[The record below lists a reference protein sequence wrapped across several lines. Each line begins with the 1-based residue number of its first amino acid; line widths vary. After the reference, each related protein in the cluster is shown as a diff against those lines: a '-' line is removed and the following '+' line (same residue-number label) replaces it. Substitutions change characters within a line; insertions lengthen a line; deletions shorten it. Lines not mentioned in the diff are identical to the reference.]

1 MIRFSVGFFTI
12 VAAVG
17 AAEGSVGLGTAI
29 VLATVGIMIMLWG
42 VPNMIKNTD
51 GDMV

>member
-1 MIRFSVGFFTI
+1 MIRFSVGFFII

-17 AAEGSVGLGTAI
+17 AAESSVGLGTAI

-42 VPNMIKNTD
+42 VPNMIKK
-51 GDMV
+51 GDIV

>member
-1 MIRFSVGFFTI
+1 MIRFIIGFCTI

-17 AAEGSVGLGTAI
+17 TVEGGGNFGAAILLATGGSIIMIWGAEG
-29 VLATVGIMIMLWG
+29 
-42 VPNMIKNTD
+42 MIKN

>member
-1 MIRFSVGFFTI
+1 MIRFIVGFCTI

-17 AAEGSVGLGTAI
+17 AAEGSVGMGAAI
-29 VLATVGIMIMLWG
+29 LLATAGSMIMVWG
-42 VPNMIKNTD
+42 ASGMTGS

>member
-1 MIRFSVGFFTI
+1 MIRFVVGFCTI

-29 VLATVGIMIMLWG
+29 VFTMVGIMIMLWG
-42 VPNMIKNTD
+42 VPNMIKN
-51 GDMV
+51 GDMVS

>member
-1 MIRFSVGFFTI
+1 MIRFIVGFCAI

-29 VLATVGIMIMLWG
+29 LPIAGTIIMFWGIAGMDERNLG
-42 VPNMIKNTD
+42 
-51 GDMV
+51 

>member
-1 MIRFSVGFFTI
+1 MIRFIVGFGTI
-12 VAAVG
+12 IAAVG

-42 VPNMIKNTD
+42 VPNMIKN
-51 GDMV
+51 GDIV

>member
-1 MIRFSVGFFTI
+1 MIRFIAGFCTI

-17 AAEGSVGLGTAI
+17 CVEGGGNFGAAIL
-29 VLATVGIMIMLWG
+29 LATGGSMLMVWGASGMIE
-42 VPNMIKNTD
+42 N

>member
-1 MIRFSVGFFTI
+1 MIRFIIGFCTI

-29 VLATVGIMIMLWG
+29 LLATGGSMIMIWG
-42 VPNMIKNTD
+42 ASGMTGS
-51 GDMV
+51 GDVV